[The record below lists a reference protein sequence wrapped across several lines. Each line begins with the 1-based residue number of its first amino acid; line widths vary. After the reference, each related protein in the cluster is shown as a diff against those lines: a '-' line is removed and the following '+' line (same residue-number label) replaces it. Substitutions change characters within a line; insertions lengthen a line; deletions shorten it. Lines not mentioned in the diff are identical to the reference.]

1 MKTVRA
7 IPFLLVFCLAFPAA
21 NLFGQAKAPAKKSAT
36 GKGTPSKA
44 SVGTDPALLNPAL
57 ARAKAP
63 ESFKVKF
70 TTTQGDFTVQVTR
83 AWSPLGADRF
93 YNLAKHHFFDGCAF
107 FRVLKGFVAQFGLNP
122 NPKVTQAWESATIQ
136 DEPVKQGN
144 RRGFLT
150 YAKGG
155 PNTRS
160 TQFFINLADNPRLD
174 PMGFPAFGEVIEGM
188 DVVDKFY
195 AAYGEGAPDGKGPNQ
210 GLIMQKGKAYLDAGF
225 PKLDKILSTAVEAPP
240 PAAAPA
246 KGPAKSGAKAPPK
259 SPAKSPAPKQP

>member
-1 MKTVRA
+1 MRTARA
-7 IPFLLVFCLAFPAA
+7 IFFFLACFLVILPSA
-21 NLFGQAKAPAKKSAT
+21 LFGQAKAPAKKSAA
-36 GKGTPSKA
+36 GKAPSKA
-44 SVGTDPALLNPAL
+44 AAGAADPALLNPAL
-57 ARAKAP
+57 ANAKAP
-63 ESFKVKF
+63 ETFKVKF

-107 FRVLKGFVAQFGLNP
+107 FRVLTGFVAQFGLNP
-122 NPKVTQAWESATIQ
+122 NPKVTQAWDSANIK
-136 DEPVKQGN
+136 DEPVKQSN
-144 RRGFLT
+144 LRGYLT

-174 PMGFPAFGEVIEGM
+174 PMGFPAFGQVIEGM

-195 AAYGEGAPDGKGPNQ
+195 AGYGEGAPDGKGPNQ
-210 GLIMQKGKAYLDAGF
+210 GLITQKGKAYLDAGF
-225 PKLDKILSTAVEAPP
+225 PKLDKILTAAVEAPP

-246 KGPAKSGAKAPPK
+246 KAPAKSPAKSTGKA
-259 SPAKSPAPKQP
+259 PAKSPAP